1 MLTLIL
7 VMVRRCNSILS
18 MSSIMNHDTDAS
30 TRKHL
35 NYNLSELRR
44 VSQTPSLALIITVP
58 NKGDPEKRDPENGSL
73 FQVRLTGDLQ
83 VICFVG
89 SPPSDPTS
97 GYGDMFLLTPRSLF
111 GPDGMLWRLE
121 ALDCREL
128 IPAETWSG
136 LTCTLSTGH
145 FVLSILSLFD
155 PNGLPRAVLWG
166 PEALDCR
173 PLIPPDTWSG
183 LTRTL
188 SSGQFAN
195 LPCFPCDLPVL
206 VWLRCSCVFVCVSVC
221 FVTGRLVRQTSS
233 FGRQYFSNATTC
245 LIRPHLSH
253 ALFIVSGITIIWKII
268 RQVGRTPALDKWCLQ
283 LVPPDCLCFFTGH
296 LLRKTSSYW
305 GLRNVQLEL
314 SEELY
319 ESLFMV

>member
-1 MLTLIL
+1 MIIMMLTYACVFVVFVLFYVYGSDSCVVFIVMMITVTIPMLTLIL

-128 IPAETWSG
+128 IPAET
-136 LTCTLSTGH
+136 
-145 FVLSILSLFD
+145 
-155 PNGLPRAVLWG
+155 
-166 PEALDCR
+166 
-173 PLIPPDTWSG
+173 
-183 LTRTL
+183 
-188 SSGQFAN
+188 
-195 LPCFPCDLPVL
+195 
-206 VWLRCSCVFVCVSVC
+206 
-221 FVTGRLVRQTSS
+221 
-233 FGRQYFSNATTC
+233 
-245 LIRPHLSH
+245 
-253 ALFIVSGITIIWKII
+253 
-268 RQVGRTPALDKWCLQ
+268 
-283 LVPPDCLCFFTGH
+283 
-296 LLRKTSSYW
+296 
-305 GLRNVQLEL
+305 
-314 SEELY
+314 
-319 ESLFMV
+319 